1 MLQQSIPTV
10 IRFFLYV
17 KINYVRN
24 KHEKI
29 MPLLKLNRVLMLELL
44 SFFTVSF
51 TAQAA
56 EQGRL
61 TPPQGTAGLLQ
72 CSLAPG
78 MHMPMLVNGQA
89 TDRAMLENTE
99 RCWRTT

>member
-1 MLQQSIPTV
+1 
-10 IRFFLYV
+10 
-17 KINYVRN
+17 
-24 KHEKI
+24 
-29 MPLLKLNRVLMLELL
+29 MPLLKLSRVLIFELL

-72 CSLAPG
+72 CSLALG

-89 TDRAMLENTE
+89 TDRAVLENIE